1 MSFSGLTLGISPGV
15 CQYCLYSVFSGIVCP
30 IFITI
35 GPNIMQIAPNSV
47 VTLHYTLKD
56 NDGNVIDQSDD
67 GSFLYM
73 HGAMNIIPGLE
84 NALTGKS
91 AGDEFSVKVAPE
103 EGYGAKDPARVQ
115 EVPKEMFDNVDE
127 IQPGVQFHA
136 QGPDGGAVVVTVVE
150 VKDEAVV
157 IDGNHALAGVDLNF
171 AVKVV
176 DVREATEEEI
186 AHGHVHGP
194 HGHQH

>member
-1 MSFSGLTLGISPGV
+1 
-15 CQYCLYSVFSGIVCP
+15 
-30 IFITI
+30 
-35 GPNIMQIAPNSV
+35 MQIESNSV

-67 GSFLYM
+67 GSFLYL

-91 AGDEFSVKVAPE
+91 AGDEFSVSVTPE
-103 EGYGAKDPARVQ
+103 DGYGAKDPERIQ
-115 EVPKEMFDNVDE
+115 EVPKEMFDNTEE

-136 QGPDGGAVVVTVVE
+136 QGPDGNAVVVTVVE
-150 VKDEAVV
+150 VKDTAVV

-171 AVKVV
+171 SVTVV
-176 DVREATEEEI
+176 DVRAATEEEI
-186 AHGHVHGP
+186 SHGHVHGE

>member
-1 MSFSGLTLGISPGV
+1 
-15 CQYCLYSVFSGIVCP
+15 
-30 IFITI
+30 
-35 GPNIMQIAPNSV
+35 MQIEQNSV

-67 GSFLYM
+67 GSFLYL

-84 NALTGKS
+84 NALAGKS
-91 AGDEFSVKVAPE
+91 AGDEFSVSVSPE
-103 EGYGAKDPARVQ
+103 EGYGAKDPERIQ
-115 EVPKEMFDNVDE
+115 EVPKEMFDNADE
-127 IQPGVQFHA
+127 IKPGVQFHA
-136 QGPDGGAVVVTVVE
+136 QGPDGNAVVVTVIE

-171 AVKVV
+171 SVTVV

-186 AHGHVHGP
+186 SHGHVHGE

>member
-1 MSFSGLTLGISPGV
+1 
-15 CQYCLYSVFSGIVCP
+15 
-30 IFITI
+30 
-35 GPNIMQIAPNSV
+35 MQIEQNSV

-56 NDGNVIDQSDD
+56 NDGNIIDQSDD
-67 GSFLYM
+67 GSFLYL

-84 NALTGKS
+84 NALAGKS
-91 AGDEFSVKVAPE
+91 AGDEFSVSVSPE
-103 EGYGAKDPARVQ
+103 EGYGAKDPERIQ
-115 EVPKEMFDNVDE
+115 EVPKEMFENADE
-127 IQPGVQFHA
+127 IKPGVQFHA
-136 QGPDGGAVVVTVVE
+136 QGPDGSAVVVTVVE

-171 AVKVV
+171 SVTVV

-186 AHGHVHGP
+186 SHGHVHGE

>member
-1 MSFSGLTLGISPGV
+1 
-15 CQYCLYSVFSGIVCP
+15 
-30 IFITI
+30 
-35 GPNIMQIAPNSV
+35 MQIEQNSI

-56 NDGNVIDQSDD
+56 NDGNIIDQSDD
-67 GSFLYM
+67 GSFLYL

-84 NALTGKS
+84 NALAGKS
-91 AGDEFSVKVAPE
+91 AGDEFSVTVSPE
-103 EGYGAKDPARVQ
+103 EGYGAKDPGRIQ

-127 IQPGVQFHA
+127 IKPGVQFHA
-136 QGPDGGAVVVTVVE
+136 QGPDGQAVVVTVIE
-150 VKDEAVV
+150 VKDDAVL

-171 AVKVV
+171 SVTVV

-186 AHGHVHGP
+186 SHGHVHGE